1 MQKED
6 IQTIHSLSPSQQAI
20 LLHHLGEPSNDQGLI
35 VVQAELA
42 GPLSQET
49 AQKFWLETLNKHE
62 ALRSFARW
70 KNLKKPT
77 MIVAKSTEA
86 NIRWIDL
93 SARPKD
99 DISQET
105 SAIIAAERKTGIDLT
120 TLPNNRLI
128 IIDCGDQ
135 HFKILWICHHLL
147 LDGWSSNLV
156 LQDFLNR
163 LNQAPTDSTSAL
175 PSADY
180 LKWLKASPKEIAADF
195 WQKQAFDPCFLL
207 SPSPHSRD
215 QQRSDH
221 EYPLSVTEEQ
231 LSSFARQHRI
241 TTNALYTCAWA
252 LTLSKCTDS
261 QIPSCAVV
269 SSGRSIP
276 LSHIE
281 NRVGMF
287 ANTAPAA
294 LPFTEETSIS
304 SWLETSFQTLQKTY
318 LHSHH
323 HPSEILSWIGG
334 STNSFP
340 FDSLFVHSNFPQ
352 PTREEGKPFHLSNI
366 NSDTTSTFPL
376 VAAILP
382 TAVGAKLRFS
392 ITNAF
397 SQEQLTSLVTLYQ
410 QALLALLETP
420 SEEKLWVL
428 LKTLTTKQFSS
439 SQKIPLSPEKNSTTY
454 PKKQVHSLERLFIL
468 PIAEK
473 IWAEI
478 LDITQQDIT
487 PDSNFFKLG
496 GNSIRALQFIT
507 KMKESLNL
515 DLPFDILFEA
525 PTLNEVV
532 SRIAQQ
538 KTKSSWT
545 SLVKVKEGTRPPLY
559 LVHNINGT
567 VTPFYKLAKHTHPE
581 QPIFGLQSPR
591 EPFSDQVL
599 MAKAYLEEIRAHQ
612 PEGPYHLG
620 GICNG
625 GVIALE
631 MAQQLRAQGQTVSF
645 LALIDAVPPEFA
657 QLAPLNKIS
666 IFHELYFNLHK
677 RSLKALLQP
686 IYHRWIKPN
695 FNKILKKAPESN
707 DPEFEEWLKGQKIPP
722 AFLINGPLRKNTA
735 MHYCAI
741 RDYKCKPYSDDIWLF
756 RTKDSRLPQHLNWQQ
771 YIKGKI
777 HFHPLNIYHHDI
789 FNERKSTHL
798 TDELNAVL
806 EPLSQPQS

>member
-35 VVQAELA
+35 VVQAELV

-49 AQKFWLETLNKHE
+49 AQEFWLETLNKHE

-105 SAIIAAERKTGIDLT
+105 SSIIAAERKTGIDLT
-120 TLPNNRLI
+120 SLPNNRLI
-128 IIDCGDQ
+128 ITDCGDQ

-195 WQKQAFDPCFLL
+195 WQKQVFDPCFLL

-276 LSHIE
+276 LAHIE

-323 HPSEILSWIGG
+323 HPSEILSWI
-334 STNSFP
+334 
-340 FDSLFVHSNFPQ
+340 
-352 PTREEGKPFHLSNI
+352 
-366 NSDTTSTFPL
+366 

-382 TAVGAKLRFS
+382 TITGTKLKLS
-392 ITNAF
+392 ATNAF
-397 SQEQLTSLVTLYQ
+397 SQDQLASLASLYQ
-410 QALLALLETP
+410 QALVALLETP
-420 SEEKLWVL
+420 STAKLRIL
-428 LKTLTTKQFSS
+428 LTNLPAQQFSS
-439 SQKIPLSPEKNSTTY
+439 FPKEPLSPEKNSTAH
-454 PKKQVHSLERLFIL
+454 PKKQIHSPERIFIL
-468 PIAEK
+468 PIVTK
-473 IWAEI
+473 IWAEL
-478 LDITQQDIT
+478 LDISQQDIT
-487 PDSNFFKLG
+487 PDSNFFSLG

-507 KMKESLNL
+507 KIKETLNL

-525 PTLNEVV
+525 PTLNEAV
-532 SRIAQQ
+532 SRLTLQ
-538 KTKSSWT
+538 KNKPSWP
-545 SLVKVKEGTRPPLY
+545 SLVKVKEGTRTPLY
-559 LVHNINGT
+559 LVHNIRGN
-567 VTPFYKLAKHTHPE
+567 VTPFYGLVKHIHPE
-581 QPIFGLQSPR
+581 QPVFGLQSPR
-591 EPFSDQVL
+591 EPFSNQVL
-599 MAKAYLEEIRAHQ
+599 MAKAYLEEIREHQ
-612 PEGPYHLG
+612 PEGPYLLG

-657 QLAPLNKIS
+657 QVPPLNQIS
-666 IFHELYFNLHK
+666 IFHELYFNIRQ
-677 RSLKALLQP
+677 RSLKACFRF
-686 IYHRWIKPN
+686 IYRRFIKTKLEH
-695 FNKILKKAPESN
+695 FSHKKTSKSN
-707 DPEFEEWLKGQKIPP
+707 DPEFEKWVKKQDIPP
-722 AFLINGPLRKNTA
+722 AFLINGSLRKNTV

-741 RDYKCKPYSDDIWLF
+741 RDYECKIYSDDIWLF
-756 RTKDSRLPQHLNWQQ
+756 RTKDPRLPRYLNWQQ

-777 HFHPLNIYHHDI
+777 HFHPLNIYHHEM
-789 FNERKSTHL
+789 FNESKASL
-798 TDELNAVL
+798 LASELNIAL
-806 EPLSQPQS
+806 ENFHQSPS